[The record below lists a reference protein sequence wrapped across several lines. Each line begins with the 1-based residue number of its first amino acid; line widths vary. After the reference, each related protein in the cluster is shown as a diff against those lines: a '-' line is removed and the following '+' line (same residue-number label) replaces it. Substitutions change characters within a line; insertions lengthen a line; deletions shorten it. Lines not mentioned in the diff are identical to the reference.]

1 MSMTKIVLTSRCSW
15 TLYNFRWDLIQELQQ
30 SGYTVVG
37 GGAGGDGFEKCVE
50 DLGVPF
56 TRLPVDK
63 KTTNPVQDM
72 RLLASLTR
80 WYRRERPAIVHNF
93 TIKPVIYGTLA
104 AHLARVPLIIN
115 TVPGLGYAFTRE
127 APAWVTRVVE
137 FLYRISLVHANFT
150 IFLNNDDR
158 QLFID
163 RKMVSAARSAV
174 VPEWVD
180 ASHFQA
186 APETGEGNAAED
198 PSKPVVLLMLA
209 RLLQEKGVYEYV
221 EAARRL
227 KHDGIPARCILLG
240 GRDER
245 NPRVVPAADLAAWQ
259 QEGIIDYLGEVADVR
274 GIMQDSDVVVL
285 PSYYRE
291 GMPRALL
298 EGAAMGKAVIATD
311 NVGCREVVRHGVNGL
326 LVPVRDVEALVAAM
340 RSLID
345 DAEKRRQMGRA
356 GREMILREFDK
367 PIVLKKILEIY
378 RKGSL

>member
-1 MSMTKIVLTSRCSW
+1 MTKIVLTSRCSW
-15 TLYNFRWDLIQELQQ
+15 TLYNFRWDLIQELQR

-63 KTTNPVQDM
+63 KATNPLRDV
-72 RLLASLTR
+72 RLLSALKK
-80 WYRRERPAIVHNF
+80 WYRKERPDVVHNF

-104 AHLARVPLIIN
+104 AHYARVPMIIN

-127 APAWVTRVVE
+127 APAWVTRIVE
-137 FLYRISLVHANFT
+137 YLYRISLVHANFT

-163 RKMVSAARSAV
+163 RRMVNPARSAV
-174 VPEWVD
+174 LPEWVD
-180 ASHFQA
+180 AEHFGPDDDADDAGGESHD
-186 APETGEGNAAED
+186 PNATT
-198 PSKPVVLLMLA
+198 VFLMLA

-221 EAARRL
+221 AAARKL
-227 KHDGIPARCILLG
+227 KQEGVNAKCVLIG

-245 NPRVVPAADLAAWQ
+245 NPRVVPESDLRAWQ
-259 QEGIIDYLGEVADVR
+259 AEGVIEYLGEVADVR
-274 GIMQDSDVVVL
+274 GIMRQADVVVL

-298 EGAAMGKAVIATD
+298 EGAAMEKAAIATD
-311 NVGCREVVRHGVNGL
+311 NVGCRDVVRNGVTGL
-326 LVPVRDVEALVAAM
+326 LVPVRDVDALAAAM
-340 RSLID
+340 RNLVD
-345 DAEKRRQMGRA
+345 DPEKRRQMGRA
-356 GREMILREFDK
+356 GRELILKEFDK
-367 PIVLKKILEIY
+367 PIVLKKLLEIY
-378 RKGSL
+378 RKGTL

>member
-1 MSMTKIVLTSRCSW
+1 MTKIVLTSRCSW
-15 TLYNFRWDLIQELQQ
+15 TLYNFRWDLIQELQR

-63 KTTNPVQDM
+63 KATNPLRDV
-72 RLLASLTR
+72 RLLSALTS
-80 WYRRERPAIVHNF
+80 WYRKERPDVVHNF

-104 AHLARVPLIIN
+104 AHFARVPMIIN

-127 APAWVTRVVE
+127 APAWVTRIVE
-137 FLYRISLVHANFT
+137 TLYRFSLVHANFT

-163 RKMVSAARSAV
+163 RRMVNPDKSAV
-174 VPEWVD
+174 LPEWVD
-180 ASHFQA
+180 AEHFG
-186 APETGEGNAAED
+186 PDEDSETADGEARD
-198 PSKPVVLLMLA
+198 PDGPTVFLMLA

-227 KHDGIPARCILLG
+227 KRDGVNAKCVLIG

-245 NPRVVPAADLAAWQ
+245 NPRVVPDADLKAWQ
-259 QEGIIDYLGEVADVR
+259 AEGIIEYLGEVADVR
-274 GIMQDSDVVVL
+274 GIMRGSDVIVL

-298 EGAAMGKAVIATD
+298 EGAAM
-311 NVGCREVVRHGVNGL
+311 R
-326 LVPVRDVEALVAAM
+326 
-340 RSLID
+340 
-345 DAEKRRQMGRA
+345 
-356 GREMILREFDK
+356 
-367 PIVLKKILEIY
+367 
-378 RKGSL
+378 

>member
-1 MSMTKIVLTSRCSW
+1 MTKILLTSRCSW

-30 SGYTVVG
+30 TGYTVVG

-63 KTTNPVQDM
+63 KTTNPLRDLK
-72 RLLASLTR
+72 LLAALTR
-80 WYRRERPAIVHNF
+80 WYRREKPAIVHNF
-93 TIKPVIYGTLA
+93 TIKPVIYGSIA
-104 AHLARVPLIIN
+104 AHFARVPLIIN

-127 APAWVTRVVE
+127 APAWVTRIVE

-163 RKMVSAARSAV
+163 RKMVRAERSAV

-180 ASHFQA
+180 ASHYR
-186 APETGEGNAAED
+186 PRPPDED
-198 PSKPVVLLMLA
+198 VASENDTTTPVVFLMAA

-221 EAARRL
+221 EAARQMQQAGVNAKCR
-227 KHDGIPARCILLG
+227 LLG

-245 NPRVVPAADLAAWQ
+245 NPRVVPKADLDAWQ
-259 QEGIIDYLGEVADVR
+259 SEGIIEYLGEVADVR
-274 GIMQDSDVVVL
+274 GIMQAADVVVL
-285 PSYYRE
+285 PSFYRE

-298 EGAAMGKAVIATD
+298 EGAAMAKAVIATD

-326 LVPVRDVEALVAAM
+326 LVPVRDVNALVLAM
-340 RSLID
+340 RSLVD
-345 DAEKRRQMGRA
+345 DSSKRREMGRA
-356 GREMILREFDK
+356 GREMILKEFDK
-367 PIVLKKILEIY
+367 PIVLKKLFEIY